1 MSALHTARHYFAP
14 LFEPGAVAI
23 IGASERPESVGAVLM
38 KNMLGAGYRG
48 KLYAVNPEYR
58 SVQGVPCFATIG
70 EAPGRV
76 DLAVIA
82 TPAATIPGII
92 NACGEA
98 GVRAAVVISAGF
110 SEAGPAGAK
119 LERALLE
126 SARRHRLRILGPNC
140 LGIVRPDIGL
150 NATFA
155 RGQALPGSLGLIS
168 QSGAVCTAMLDWATP
183 NRVGFSCIA
192 SLGASTDVD
201 FGEIVDYLVNDP
213 LTEHI
218 LLYIEGVR
226 DARRFMSA
234 LRAAARV
241 KPVILMKVGRQPA
254 GSRAAMSHTGALVG
268 ADDVFDAAVRR
279 AGVVRVGTI
288 GELVAAAHALSSH
301 VRARG
306 NRLAVI
312 TNGGGPGVMAADR
325 AADLGIPLA
334 ELAPDTIEALVEAL
348 PPNWSQGN
356 PIDLIG
362 DADATRYRAALLAC
376 LADRGVDGVLVML
389 TPQAMT
395 EPLEVAKVV
404 IECARSSDKPLFACW
419 MGGGQVLESWRLFS
433 EQRIPAFR
441 TPEPAVAM
449 FAHVSA
455 FHRNQKMLLQTPG
468 PLSDYP
474 APDVAGAR
482 FVIETALGEHRTVLS
497 EMESKAVLA
506 AFRIPIARAVR
517 VHSPD
522 EAMLVAQESGF
533 PVAMKID
540 SPDVTHKSD
549 VGGVKLNIANGQAA
563 REAYREISDGVSRLR
578 PEARVSGI
586 IVEPMVA
593 RPNSR
598 ELMVGVVRDP
608 VFGPAITFG
617 TGGTAVE
624 VYADRAVALPPLNA
638 ALVDELIRGTR
649 ASRVL
654 GAFRH
659 MRPVDRAALEAVL
672 LRVSEMVCEL
682 PWIREMD
689 INPLLLD
696 ESGAIALDARIVVER
711 PAPALRRY
719 GHVAIHP
726 YPTHFVSEWSAPNGL
741 RVTVRPIRPEDAQAE
756 QEFVKQLSAE
766 ARYFRFMDTIRELTP
781 QMLVRFT
788 QIDYD
793 REMAFVAIIAGQGGR
808 ETEVAVAR
816 YITNPDGSSCEFAI
830 VVDDEWQRTGLGRY
844 LMTQLIEVA
853 RARGLASMSGEIL
866 ASNKSMLRLAESL
879 GFQIGESPG
888 DPTLRRATLDLSP
901 G

>member
-1 MSALHTARHYFAP
+1 L
-14 LFEPGAVAI
+14 
-23 IGASERPESVGAVLM
+23 
-38 KNMLGAGYRG
+38 
-48 KLYAVNPEYR
+48 
-58 SVQGVPCFATIG
+58 
-70 EAPGRV
+70 RV
-76 DLAVIA
+76 
-82 TPAATIPGII
+82 
-92 NACGEA
+92 
-98 GVRAAVVISAGF
+98 
-110 SEAGPAGAK
+110 
-119 LERALLE
+119 
-126 SARRHRLRILGPNC
+126 LGPNC
-140 LGIVRPDIGL
+140 LGIQRPDIGV

-155 RGQALPGSLGLIS
+155 RGHALPGSLGLIS
-168 QSGAVCTAMLDWATP
+168 QSGAVCTAMVDWATP
-183 NRVGFSCIA
+183 NGVGFSCIA

-213 LTEHI
+213 RTEHI

-268 ADDVFDAAVRR
+268 ADDVFEAAVRR

-288 GELVAAAHALSSH
+288 SELVAAAHALSSH

-306 NRLAVI
+306 DRLAVI

-325 AADLGIPLA
+325 AAELGIPLA
-334 ELAPDTIEALVEAL
+334 QLAPATTEELVKAL
-348 PPNWSQGN
+348 PPNWTQGN

-362 DADATRYRAALLAC
+362 DADAARYRAALMAC
-376 LADRGVDGVLVML
+376 LADRGVDGVLVIL

-395 EPLEVAKVV
+395 EPIEVAKVV
-404 IECARSSDKPLFACW
+404 IECAQSSDKPLFACW
-419 MGGGQVLESWRLFS
+419 MGQGQLAESWRLLAA
-433 EQRIPAFR
+433 ERIPAFR

-455 FHRNQKMLLQTPG
+455 FYRNQKMLLQTPG

-482 FVIETALGEHRTVLS
+482 LVIETALGEHRDVLS

-506 AFRIPIARAVR
+506 AFRVPIARAVR

-522 EAMLVAQESGF
+522 EAMLVAQEFGF

-549 VGGVKLNIANGQAA
+549 VGGVKLNIANAQAA
-563 REAYREISDGVSRLR
+563 REAYREISDGIARLR

-586 IVEPMVA
+586 VVEPMVL

-598 ELMVGVVRDP
+598 ELMVGVVCDP
-608 VFGPAITFG
+608 IFGPAITFG

-624 VYADRAVALPPLNA
+624 IHADRAVALPPLNA
-638 ALVDELIRGTR
+638 MLVDELIQGTR

-654 GAFRH
+654 GEFRH
-659 MRPVDRAALEAVL
+659 MPPVDRTALEAVL
-672 LRVSEMVCEL
+672 LRISEMVCEL

-689 INPLLLD
+689 VNPLLLD
-696 ESGAIALDARIVVER
+696 ESGAVALDARIVVGR
-711 PAPALRRY
+711 PAPAQRRY
-719 GHVAIHP
+719 GHMAIHP
-726 YPTHFVSEWSAPNGL
+726 YPARLVSQWSAPDGR
-741 RVTVRPIRPEDAQAE
+741 RVTVRPIRPEDAQVE

-766 ARYFRFMDTIRELTP
+766 ARYFRFMDTLRELTP

-793 REMAFVAIIAGQGGR
+793 REMAFVAIFTGPDGR
-808 ETEVAVAR
+808 EAEVAVAR

-853 RARGLASMSGEIL
+853 RARELASMSGEIL
-866 ASNKSMLRLAESL
+866 AANTGMLKLAGSL
-879 GFQIGESPG
+879 GFQIGESPA
-888 DPTLRRATLDLSP
+888 DPSLRRATLSLMP
-901 G
+901 R

>member
-1 MSALHTARHYFAP
+1 MSPLHTARHYFAP
-14 LFEPGAVAI
+14 LFEPGTVAI
-23 IGASERPESVGAVLM
+23 IGASERPGSVGAVLVQ
-38 KNMLGAGYRG
+38 NMLGAGYRG
-48 KLYAVNPEYR
+48 KLYAVNPR
-58 SVQGVPCFATIG
+58 HQRVHGIPCFATIG
-70 EAPGRV
+70 DVPRRV

-82 TPAATIPGII
+82 TPAATVPEVV

-98 GVRAAVVISAGF
+98 GVRAAVVVSAGF
-110 SEAGPAGAK
+110 SESGPAGAK

-126 SARRHRLRILGPNC
+126 NARRHRLRVLGPNC
-140 LGIVRPDIGL
+140 LGIQRPDIGV

-155 RGQALPGSLGLIS
+155 RGHALPGSLGLIS
-168 QSGAVCTAMLDWATP
+168 QSGAVCTAMVDWATP
-183 NRVGFSCIA
+183 NGVGFSCIA

-213 LTEHI
+213 RTEHI

-241 KPVILMKVGRQPA
+241 KPVILMKSGRQPA

-268 ADDVFDAAVRR
+268 ADDVFEAAVRR
-279 AGVVRVGTI
+279 SGVVRVGTI

-306 NRLAVI
+306 DRLAVI

-334 ELAPDTIEALVEAL
+334 ELAPATIEELVKAL

-362 DADATRYRAALLAC
+362 DADAARYRAALEAC
-376 LADRGVDGVLVML
+376 LADRGVDGVLVIL

-395 EPLEVAKVV
+395 EPVEIAKVV
-404 IECARSSDKPLFACW
+404 IECAQSSDKPLFACW
-419 MGGGQVLESWRLFS
+419 MGQGQLAESWRLLAG
-433 EQRIPAFR
+433 QRIPAFR

-455 FHRNQKMLLQTPG
+455 FHRNQKILLQTPG

-482 FVIETALGEHRTVLS
+482 LVIEAALGEHRDVLS

-506 AFRIPIARAVR
+506 AFRVPIARAVR
-517 VHSPD
+517 VHSPE
-522 EAMLVAQESGF
+522 EAMLVAQEFGF

-549 VGGVKLNIANGQAA
+549 VGGVKLNIANAQTA
-563 REAYREISDGVSRLR
+563 REAYREISDGVARLR

-586 IVEPMVA
+586 VVEPMVL

-598 ELMVGVVRDP
+598 ELMVGVVCDP

-624 VYADRAVALPPLNA
+624 IHADRAVALPPLNA
-638 ALVDELIRGTR
+638 MLVDDLIKGTR

-654 GAFRH
+654 GEFRH
-659 MRPVDRAALEAVL
+659 MPPVDRTALEAIL
-672 LRVSEMVCEL
+672 LRISEMVCEL

-696 ESGAIALDARIVVER
+696 ESGAIALDARIVVGR
-711 PAPALRRY
+711 TAPALRRY
-719 GHVAIHP
+719 GHMAIHP
-726 YPTHFVSEWSAPNGL
+726 YPARLVSEWSAPDGR
-741 RVTVRPIRPEDAQAE
+741 RVIVRPIRPEDAQIE

-793 REMAFVAIIAGQGGR
+793 REMAFVAIFAGPDGH
-808 ETEVAVAR
+808 EMEVAVAR
-816 YITNPDGSSCEFAI
+816 YVANPDGLSCEFAI

-853 RARGLASMSGEIL
+853 RARQLASMSGEIL
-866 ASNKSMLRLAESL
+866 AANRGMLKLAGSL
-879 GFQIGESPG
+879 GFQIGASPT
-888 DPTLRRATLDLSP
+888 DPSLRHATLNLAP
-901 G
+901 R

>member
-14 LFEPGAVAI
+14 LFEPATVAI
-23 IGASERPESVGAVLM
+23 IGASERPGSVGAVLM
-38 KNMLGAGYRG
+38 QNMLGAGYRG
-48 KLYAVNPEYR
+48 KLYAVNPRHR
-58 SVQGVPCFATIG
+58 SVQGIPCVAAIGDVPR
-70 EAPGRV
+70 RV

-82 TPAATIPGII
+82 TPAATVPEVI

-110 SEAGPAGAK
+110 SESGPAGVK
-119 LERALLE
+119 LARALLE
-126 SARRHRLRILGPNC
+126 NARRHRLRVLGPNC
-140 LGIVRPDIGL
+140 LGILRPDIGL
-150 NATFA
+150 NATFG
-155 RGQALPGSLGLIS
+155 RGHALPGSLGLIS

-183 NRVGFSCIA
+183 NGVGFSCVA
-192 SLGASTDVD
+192 SLGGSTDVD

-306 NRLAVI
+306 DRLAVI

-325 AADLGIPLA
+325 AADLGIALA
-334 ELAPDTIEALVEAL
+334 QLAPATIEALVKAL
-348 PPNWSQGN
+348 PSNWSQGN

-362 DADATRYRAALLAC
+362 DADAARYRVALVAC
-376 LADRGVDGVLVML
+376 LADRGVDGVLVIL

-404 IECARSSDKPLFACW
+404 VECAQSSDKPLLACW
-419 MGGGQVLESWRLFS
+419 MGEGQLAESWRLLA
-433 EQRIPAFR
+433 QRRIPAFH

-455 FHRNQKMLLQTPG
+455 FYRNQKMLLQTPG

-482 FVIETALGEHRTVLS
+482 LVIETALGERRVVLS

-506 AFRIPIARAVR
+506 AFRVPIARAVR

-522 EAMLVAQESGF
+522 EAMLVAQEFGF

-549 VGGVKLNIANGQAA
+549 VGGVKLNIANAQAA
-563 REAYREISDGVSRLR
+563 REAYREISDGIARLR
-578 PEARVSGI
+578 PEARVTGI
-586 IVEPMVA
+586 VVEPMVL

-598 ELMVGVVRDP
+598 ELMVGVVCDP
-608 VFGPAITFG
+608 IFGPAITFG

-624 VYADRAVALPPLNA
+624 IHADRAVALPPLNA
-638 ALVDELIRGTR
+638 MLVDELIQGTR

-654 GAFRH
+654 GEFRH
-659 MRPVDRAALEAVL
+659 MPPVDRTALEAVL
-672 LRVSEMVCEL
+672 LRISEMVCEL

-689 INPLLLD
+689 VNPLLLD
-696 ESGAIALDARIVVER
+696 ESGAIALDARIVVGR

-719 GHVAIHP
+719 GHMAIHP
-726 YPTHFVSEWSAPNGL
+726 YPARLVSQWSAPDGR
-741 RVTVRPIRPEDAQAE
+741 RVTVRPIRPEDAQVE

-766 ARYFRFMDTIRELTP
+766 ARYFRFMDTLRELTP

-793 REMAFVAIIAGQGGR
+793 REMAFVAIFASADGR

-816 YITNPDGSSCEFAI
+816 YITNPDGLSCEFAI

-853 RARGLASMSGEIL
+853 RARELASMSGEIL
-866 ASNKSMLRLAESL
+866 GGNTGMLKLAGSL
-879 GFQIGESPG
+879 GFQIGESPA
-888 DPTLRRATLDLSP
+888 DPSLRRATLSLMP
-901 G
+901 R